1 MLRVEYADFRELLAG
16 RMVTPGVWEL
26 RQFSKFLPFAPG
38 DTVKVADGRIVGYV
52 NLVPT
57 FVVEVYFRMDTPFAV
72 VQKCGDVWGRSTD
85 VEVSSPLTVLLSSQS
100 YDWLKEVVE
109 AHELVEF
116 VDVLRVPT
124 QLWSFDQKVREA

>member
-57 FVVEVYFRMDTPFAV
+57 FVV
-72 VQKCGDVWGRSTD
+72 
-85 VEVSSPLTVLLSSQS
+85 
-100 YDWLKEVVE
+100 
-109 AHELVEF
+109 
-116 VDVLRVPT
+116 
-124 QLWSFDQKVREA
+124 